1 MCYLVALP
9 GSQIPDLDKSSG
21 PGDHGSW
28 RSSDSSKGFLPQIC
42 QILVILVKTKANSV
56 LTWDSCLTMENIDEI
71 DRKTDSL
78 IIPS

>member
-1 MCYLVALP
+1 MGVGEAA
-9 GSQIPDLDKSSG
+9 IP
-21 PGDHGSW
+21 P
-28 RSSDSSKGFLPQIC
+28 RVFLPQIC

>member
-28 RSSDSSKGFLPQIC
+28 RSSDSSKGFFASDLSD
-42 QILVILVKTKANSV
+42 LGDFGV
-56 LTWDSCLTMENIDEI
+56 LTWDNCLTMEKIDEI

-78 IIPS
+78 IIPLKK